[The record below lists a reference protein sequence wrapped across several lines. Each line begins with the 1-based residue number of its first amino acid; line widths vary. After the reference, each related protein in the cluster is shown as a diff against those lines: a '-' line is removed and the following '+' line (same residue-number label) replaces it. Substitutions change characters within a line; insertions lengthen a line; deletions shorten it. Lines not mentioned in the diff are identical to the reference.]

1 MNHFRKKNLIIKGYL
16 AISLKILIL
25 FFVDNQKII
34 HIDLLNLKVNLL

>member
-1 MNHFRKKNLIIKGYL
+1 MNHFRKKILIIKGYL